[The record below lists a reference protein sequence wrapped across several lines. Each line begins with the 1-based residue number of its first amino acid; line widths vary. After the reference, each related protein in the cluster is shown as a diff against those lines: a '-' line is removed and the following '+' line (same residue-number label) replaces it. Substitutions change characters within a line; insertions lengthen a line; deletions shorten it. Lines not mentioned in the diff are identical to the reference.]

1 MGTALQVY
9 DKMDDPLV
17 AADKMAQS
25 YAMVCGGKTKEE
37 GFVIALTCMME
48 GITAIE
54 FNRRYHMIQGKPSM
68 RADALLAEFRAA
80 GGRYKILE
88 NSPDRAAIAFTWEDE
103 IYEWEFTWEEAK
115 ESRWPWK
122 NWKKPEEGF
131 KDNWSTPTDR
141 KDMLWSRLVSSS
153 VKKLVPEIAAG
164 CYTPEELQDVADT
177 PKSEAVAAQPEATP
191 KKSALEVAKE
201 KAAKAKDDEVFDAE
215 FKIVDE
221 KVGEDMTVPF
231 DAPPAKE
238 EPKPAPKPRLTPN
251 SKGSVTAEQLARI
264 DELFIAINAT
274 EEEIAS
280 ALEDRKCVVC
290 GELSFNQAKEMIARL
305 EDVAKK

>member
-1 MGTALQVY
+1 MA
-9 DKMDDPLV
+9 DPLV

-68 RADALLAEFRAA
+68 RADALLAEFRSA

-103 IYEWEFTWEEAK
+103 TYEWEFTWEEAQA
-115 ESRWPWK
+115 SRWPWK
-122 NWKKPEEGF
+122 NWKKPEDGF

-141 KDMLWSRLVSSS
+141 RDMLWSRLVSSS

-177 PKSEAVAAQPEATP
+177 PRSEVVVQPAAPAKSAIEVAREKSQAKKAEPEA
-191 KKSALEVAKE
+191 EVI
-201 KAAKAKDDEVFDAE
+201 DAE
-215 FKIVDE
+215 FETV
-221 KVGEDMTVPF
+221 EDTVPF
-231 DAPPAKE
+231 EEPAKE
-238 EPKPAPKPRLTPN
+238 EPKPATKTRLTPG
-251 SKGSVTAEQLARI
+251 SKGSITEEQIVRI
-264 DELFIAINAT
+264 SELFAELEIDADEQANAL
-274 EEEIAS
+274 A
-280 ALEDRKCVVC
+280 ARKCTFLN
-290 GELSFNQAKEMIARL
+290 ELSQNQAKDMIAKL
-305 EDVAKK
+305 EDLAKN

>member
-9 DKMDDPLV
+9 DKMADPLV

-68 RADALLAEFRAA
+68 RADALLAEFRSA
-80 GGRYKILE
+80 GGRYRILE
-88 NSPDRAAIAFTWEDE
+88 NSPERAAISFTWEDE
-103 IYEWEFTWEEAK
+103 TYEWEFTWEEAK

-122 NWKKPEEGF
+122 NWKKPEEGL

-177 PKSEAVAAQPEATP
+177 PRSEVVQDVSTP
-191 KKSALEVAKE
+191 KKSAIDVAKE
-201 KAAKAKDDEVFDAE
+201 KASKKPEVIEGE
-215 FKIVDE
+215 FEVVATITKSE
-221 KVGEDMTVPF
+221 EPPF
-231 DAPPAKE
+231 EEPAKE
-238 EPKPAPKPRLTPN
+238 EAPKKPKLTPG
-251 SKGSVTAEQLARI
+251 SKGSVTEEQLARLA
-264 DELFIAINAT
+264 DLFSQLEIT
-274 EEEIAS
+274 EEEIAQ
-280 ALEDRKCVVC
+280 ACIDRKCSSVE
-290 GELSFNQAKEMIARL
+290 ELSHNQAKDMIAKL
-305 EDVAKK
+305 EDLAKN

>member
-9 DKMDDPLV
+9 DKMADPLV

-103 IYEWEFTWEEAK
+103 TYEWEFTWEEAK

-177 PKSEAVAAQPEATP
+177 PKSEVVAAQPEATP
-191 KKSALEVAKE
+191 KKSALEVAKQ
-201 KAAKAKDDEVFDAE
+201 KAAKVKDDEVIDAE

-221 KVGEDMTVPF
+221 KVGEDLTVPF
-231 DAPPAKE
+231 DVPAKE
-238 EPKPAPKPRLTPN
+238 EPKPATKTRLTPG
-251 SKGSVTAEQLARI
+251 SKGSVTEEQLARI
-264 DELFIAINAT
+264 FELFEQFAIKD
-274 EEEIAS
+274 EEKAD
-280 ALEDRKCVVC
+280 ALADRKCSTFE
-290 GELSFNQAKEMIARL
+290 ELSSNQAKDMIAKL
-305 EDVAKK
+305 EDLEKN

>member
-9 DKMDDPLV
+9 DKMADPLV
-17 AADKMAQS
+17 AAEKMAQS

-103 IYEWEFTWEEAK
+103 TYEWEFTWEEAK

-177 PKSEAVAAQPEATP
+177 PKSEVVAAQPEATP
-191 KKSALEVAKE
+191 KKSALEVAKQ
-201 KAAKAKDDEVFDAE
+201 KAAKVKDDEVIDAE

-221 KVGEDMTVPF
+221 TVGEEQTVPF

-238 EPKPAPKPRLTPN
+238 EPKPAPRLTPG
-251 SKGSVTAEQLARI
+251 SKGSVTEEQLAKL
-264 DELFIAINAT
+264 DELFAALEIS

-280 ALEDRKCVVC
+280 ALSDRKCSALN
-290 GELSFNQAKEMIARL
+290 ELSLKQAKDMIAKL
-305 EDVAKK
+305 EDLAKN

>member
-9 DKMDDPLV
+9 DKMADPLV

-68 RADALLAEFRAA
+68 RADALLAEFRSA
-80 GGRYKILE
+80 GGSYKILE

-103 IYEWEFTWEEAK
+103 TYEWEFTWEEAK
-115 ESRWPWK
+115 QSRWPWK

-141 KDMLWSRLVSSS
+141 RDMLWSRLVSSS

-177 PKSEAVAAQPEATP
+177 PKSEVVVASESAP
-191 KKSALEVAKE
+191 KKTALEVAKE
-201 KAAKAKDDEVFDAE
+201 KAAKVEPVVDAE
-215 FKIVDE
+215 YTIVSQTDVE
-221 KVGEDMTVPF
+221 EQSVPF
-231 DAPPAKE
+231 DVPAKE
-238 EPKPAPKPRLTPN
+238 EPKSAPANKKLTP
-251 SKGSVTAEQLARI
+251 SSTGSVTEEQIGRIVVLFGELEI
-264 DELFIAINAT
+264 DEDEQANAL
-274 EEEIAS
+274 A
-280 ALEDRKCVVC
+280 ARKCSSLN
-290 GELSFNQAKEMIARL
+290 ELSQNQAKDMIAKL
-305 EDVAKK
+305 EDLAKN

>member
-1 MGTALQVY
+1 MGTALQIY
-9 DKMDDPLV
+9 DKMADPLV

-68 RADALLAEFRAA
+68 RADALLAEFRGA

-88 NSPDRAAIAFTWEDE
+88 NSPDRAAISFTWEDE
-103 IYEWEFTWEEAK
+103 TYDWEFTWEEAQA
-115 ESRWPWK
+115 SRWPWK
-122 NWKKPEEGF
+122 NWKKPEEGL

-177 PKSEAVAAQPEATP
+177 PRSEVIQPEATP
-191 KKSALEVAKE
+191 KKTAIEVAKE
-201 KAAKAKDDEVFDAE
+201 KAAKVETVVDAE
-215 FKIVDE
+215 YTVVDVE
-221 KVGEDMTVPF
+221 EHTVPF
-231 DAPPAKE
+231 EAPPAKE
-238 EPKPAPKPRLTPN
+238 EPKPAPKPRLTPG
-251 SKGSVTAEQLARI
+251 SKGSVTEEQLARI
-264 DELFIAINAT
+264 FELSLQLDVDKEGT
-274 EEEIAS
+274 
-280 ALEDRKCVVC
+280 LEPRKCKDWD
-290 GELSFNQAKEMIARL
+290 ELSFNQAKEIIMKMEEAL
-305 EDVAKK
+305 KN

>member
-9 DKMDDPLV
+9 ERMADPLV

-68 RADALLAEFRAA
+68 RADALLAEFRSA

-103 IYEWEFTWEEAK
+103 VYEWEFTWEEAQA
-115 ESRWPWK
+115 SRWPWK

-141 KDMLWSRLVSSS
+141 RDMLWSRLVSSS

-164 CYTPEELQDVADT
+164 CYTPEELQDVVDT
-177 PKSEAVAAQPEATP
+177 PRSEVVQPAAPAKSAIEVAREKSQAKAQPEA
-191 KKSALEVAKE
+191 EVI
-201 KAAKAKDDEVFDAE
+201 DAE
-215 FKIVDE
+215 FETI
-221 KVGEDMTVPF
+221 EDTVPF
-231 DAPPAKE
+231 EEPAKE
-238 EPKPAPKPRLTPN
+238 EPKPEPAKTRLTPG
-251 SKGSVTAEQLARI
+251 SKGSITEEQLVRLS
-264 DELFIAINAT
+264 ELFIELEID
-274 EEEIAS
+274 EEEQAN
-280 ALEDRKCVVC
+280 ALAARKCKAFSD
-290 GELSFNQAKEMIARL
+290 LSQNQAKDMIAKL
-305 EDVAKK
+305 EDLAKN

>member
-9 DKMDDPLV
+9 ERMADPLV

-68 RADALLAEFRAA
+68 RADALLAEFRSA

-103 IYEWEFTWEEAK
+103 VYEWEFTWEEAQA
-115 ESRWPWK
+115 SRWPWK

-141 KDMLWSRLVSSS
+141 RDMLWSRLVSSS

-177 PKSEAVAAQPEATP
+177 PRSEVVVQPTAP
-191 KKSALEVAKE
+191 AKSAIEVAREKSQVKKE
-201 KAAKAKDDEVFDAE
+201 PEGEVIDAE
-215 FKIVDE
+215 FETV
-221 KVGEDMTVPF
+221 EDTVPF
-231 DAPPAKE
+231 EEPAKE
-238 EPKPAPKPRLTPN
+238 EPKPAPAKMRLTPG
-251 SKGSVTAEQLARI
+251 SKSSVTEEQLVRLS
-264 DELFIAINAT
+264 ELFIELEID
-274 EEEIAS
+274 EEEQEN
-280 ALEDRKCVVC
+280 ALAARKCKAFSD
-290 GELSFNQAKEMIARL
+290 LSQNQAKGMIAKL
-305 EDVAKK
+305 EDLAKN